1 MKILQTIFFSV
12 ILLFSLNANAKNI
25 AVIATGGTIAGVGGS
40 ATDSKYSPSTI
51 DIDKI
56 IKSVTGVTEIAD
68 IKAEQLLQV
77 RSQDMKQEY
86 WLKIANRVNELLAQK
101 STDGVVITHGTDT
114 LEETAYFL
122 NLVVK
127 SNKPVVLVG
136 SMRPSTSLS
145 ADGNLNLFN
154 AVALASSDEAFGKGI
169 LTLLNDNIYAARDV
183 TKTHT
188 TNVDSFAAPNFGAIG
203 QVHYGKVKIYYEPL
217 RKHTARTIFDV
228 KELTDLPKVEIA
240 YVYAGQNAKI
250 IEDLVNSEAKA
261 IVIAGVGDGNVSEE
275 VLQALIKAKEQGVLI
290 VRSSRVGLGVVI
302 PDSEI
307 NDSKFGFIT
316 ADNLNP
322 QKARILT
329 ILALTKTSDAS
340 EIRKMFA
347 AY

>member
-1 MKILQTIFFSV
+1 MKILQTIFFSFL
-12 ILLFSLNANAKNI
+12 LLFSLNANAKNI

-40 ATDSKYSPSTI
+40 ATDAKYSPSTI

-56 IKSVTGVTEIAD
+56 IKSVTGITDLAE

-86 WLKIANRVNELLAQK
+86 WLKIANRVNEVLSQEY
-101 STDGVVITHGTDT
+101 TDGVVITHGTDT

-154 AVALASSDEAFGKGI
+154 AVALASSDEAYAKGA
-169 LTLLNDNIYAARDV
+169 LVLLNDNIYAARDV

-188 TNVDSFAAPNFGAIG
+188 TNVASFSSPNAGPIG

-228 KELTDLPKVEIA
+228 KKLQELPKVEIA
-240 YVYAGQNAKI
+240 YVYAGQDAKI
-250 IEDLVNSEAKA
+250 IDDLVNSGTKA
-261 IVIAGVGDGNVSEE
+261 IVTAGVGDGNVSEE
-275 VLQALIKAKEQGVLI
+275 VEQSLIKASKQGVLI
-290 VRSSRVGLGVVI
+290 VRSSRLNGVVI

-307 NDSKFGFIT
+307 NDSELGFVS
-316 ADNLNP
+316 ADNLSP

-329 ILALTKTSDAS
+329 MLALTKTSDVK

-347 AY
+347 VY